1 MRQKIKMFG
10 KRKTIPL
17 RGVEMAR
24 DKGEFRPGLYDR
36 DLQELREALHTLGQK
51 MDAVLDNQVKLDEL
65 MRKVGLVVERDARAV
80 QKTLETV
87 VELEKMT
94 AELIKNVGSL
104 PQLVAGV
111 KDEVTDVVGEK
122 LDEAVN
128 QLVAGQQDIVGWLR
142 RKTDRPGHE
151 LNGKDGAPLTEEGRR
166 SGIAEKRVAVELR
179 QVISMIV
186 AGETA
191 RAVETLSAI
200 YSRLDPTTG
209 SEEKPHEV
217 SVAGDGI
224 RKRTAGLRTSWQDT
238 KSDSSCAKS
247 PEVKSIVGQKDSRVV
262 EESKATKD
270 EGESNNS

>member
-1 MRQKIKMFG
+1 MRQRINVFG
-10 KRKTIPL
+10 KRKTIPP

-36 DLQELREALHTLGQK
+36 DLQELRGALQTLGQRL
-51 MDAVLDNQVKLDEL
+51 DAVLDNQVKLDEL
-65 MRKVGLVVERDARAV
+65 MRKVGIVVERDARAV

-94 AELIKNVGSL
+94 TALIKNVGSL

-111 KDEVTDVVGEK
+111 KDEVGEK

-142 RKTDRPGHE
+142 RKADQAGHE
-151 LNGKDGAPLTEEGRR
+151 VSGKDGATVTEKEGH
-166 SGIAEKRVAVELR
+166 SSIAEKRVAAELR
-179 QVISMIV
+179 QVIPMIV

-200 YSRLDPTTG
+200 YSRLDLTTG
-209 SEEKPHEV
+209 SEAKFPEA

-224 RKRTAGLRTSWQDT
+224 RKRTTGLRTSWQD
-238 KSDSSCAKS
+238 AKS
-247 PEVKSIVGQKDSRVV
+247 ESSRAESLEIKSIVGQKASRVV
-262 EESKATKD
+262 EESKAAKD
-270 EGESNNS
+270 EGENNNS